1 MPETNPESARR
12 RLLARAAGRFG
23 KLRGRGLSG
32 LALWPIA
39 VVVGVVT
46 GYAVLGFMLAIATL
60 ERRVYGADF
69 FTVHTHAA
77 TLDWWYLV
85 LVPVAGGLA
94 VGQILRLAPS
104 RRARGVDEVIQSAAL
119 GAGRVDKRQ
128 GVASALAAVV
138 TLSTGGSTGR
148 EGPAVHIGAVI
159 ASWVSE
165 RIGASPAT
173 GRDILSCAAAAAVS
187 ASFNA
192 PLAGALFALEV
203 VLRHYALRAFGPIVV
218 ASVAAAVVSRIHLGD
233 IPQFPLPPHTVE
245 FYWEMPAFALLGIV
259 CGLVGVAMIR
269 GIFIAEQVGD
279 RAQALLRLPDSL
291 RPAAAGLILGLI
303 AVHFPHII
311 GVGYETTVAVLRS
324 GEFAFLAAVLLAVTK
339 VAAVAVTFAGRMGG
353 GVFSPSIMVGAL
365 TGAAFG
371 DLALTVYPHIA
382 GAGSLYALAG
392 MGAVAGAVLGAPISS
407 TLIVFELTG
416 DYQAAIAVLIAVSV
430 ASVVSD
436 RLVARSFFLTQ
447 LDRQGLKLASGPQ
460 AYLATTVTVRDLM
473 RPRGADNG
481 APDGGCRELV
491 DQGAALAPGDTLERA
506 LKMFDR
512 LRGPYL
518 PVLDGPPGGL
528 PDGMART
535 PDAEPP
541 ELLGAV
547 FHVDALRAWNR
558 VLEEEMREE
567 HA

>member
-1 MPETNPESARR
+1 M
-12 RLLARAAGRFG
+12 
-23 KLRGRGLSG
+23 
-32 LALWPIA
+32 
-39 VVVGVVT
+39 
-46 GYAVLGFMLAIATL
+46 
-60 ERRVYGADF
+60 
-69 FTVHTHAA
+69 
-77 TLDWWYLV
+77 
-85 LVPVAGGLA
+85 
-94 VGQILRLAPS
+94 
-104 RRARGVDEVIQSAAL
+104 
-119 GAGRVDKRQ
+119 
-128 GVASALAAVV
+128 
-138 TLSTGGSTGR
+138 
-148 EGPAVHIGAVI
+148 HIGAVI
-159 ASWVSE
+159 ASWVSD
-165 RIGASPAT
+165 RIGAPAT
-173 GRDILSCAAAAAVS
+173 SARVILGCAAAAAVS

-233 IPQFPLPPHTVE
+233 LPQFGMPPHTVQ
-245 FYWEMPAFALLGIV
+245 FYWEMPAFALLGVV

-269 GIFIAEQVGD
+269 AIFLAEQVGD

-291 RPAAAGLILGLI
+291 RPAVAGLLLGLI
-303 AVHFPHII
+303 AIAFPHII
-311 GVGYETTVAVLRS
+311 GVGYETSFAVLRG
-324 GEFAFLAAVLLAVTK
+324 GEFDFVTAVVFAVAK
-339 VAAVAVTFAGRMGG
+339 VVAVAVTFAGRLVG
-353 GVFSPSIMVGAL
+353 GVFSPAVMVGAL

-371 DLALTVYPHIA
+371 DLALTIYPHVA
-382 GAGSLYALAG
+382 GTASLYALAG

-416 DYQAAIAVLIAVSV
+416 DYQAAIAVVIAVSL

-447 LDRQGLKLASGPQ
+447 LHRQGLKLAGGPQ
-460 AYLATTVTVRDLM
+460 AYLAATITVRDRM

-481 APDGGCRELV
+481 APDAGCRELV
-491 DQGAALAPGDTLERA
+491 AQGAALAQEDTLERA

-518 PVLDGPPGGL
+518 PVVDSSRAALSQGAPAGSEGQ
-528 PDGMART
+528 
-535 PDAEPP
+535 

>member
-1 MPETNPESARR
+1 MAATKAGTVLS
-12 RLLARAAGRFG
+12 RLRTQAGG
-23 KLRGRGLSG
+23 HVAQLRGKGLSG
-32 LALWPIA
+32 LALWPVA
-39 VVVGVVT
+39 VAVGVVT
-46 GYAVLGFMLAIATL
+46 GYAVLGFMLTITTL
-60 ERRVYGADF
+60 EGWVYGANF

-104 RRARGVDEVIQSAAL
+104 RRARGIDEVIQSAAL
-119 GAGRVDKRQ
+119 NAGRVNKRQ

-165 RIGASPAT
+165 RIDARAAT
-173 GRDILSCAAAAAVS
+173 ARDILGCAAAAAVS

-218 ASVAAAVVSRIHLGD
+218 ASVAAAVVSRIHLGST
-233 IPQFPLPPHTVE
+233 PQLALPPHTVE

-259 CGLVGVAMIR
+259 CGLVGVALIR
-269 GIFIAEQVGD
+269 AIFIAEQVGD
-279 RAQALLRLPDSL
+279 RVQAWLGLPDPL
-291 RPAAAGLILGLI
+291 RPAAAGLVLGLI
-303 AVHFPHII
+303 AVAFPHII
-311 GVGYETTVAVLRS
+311 GVGYETTFAVLQS
-324 GEFAFLAAVLLAVTK
+324 GGTGFSAAVLLAAAK

-353 GVFSPSIMVGAL
+353 GVFSPAVMVGAL

-371 DLALTVYPHIA
+371 DLALTVYPHVS
-382 GAGSLYALAG
+382 GAASLYALAG
-392 MGAVAGAVLGAPISS
+392 TGAVAGAVLGAPISS

-416 DYQAAIAVLIAVSV
+416 DYQAAIAVVIAVSL

-460 AYLATTVTVRDLM
+460 AYLAATVTVRDLM

-481 APDGGCRELV
+481 APDAGCRELV

-518 PVLDGPPGGL
+518 PVLDGPSGGASR
-528 PDGMART
+528 DGSSG
-535 PDAEPP
+535 AEAP

>member
-1 MPETNPESARR
+1 MPEYSPEWALR
-12 RLLARAAGRFG
+12 RLRARAAAGVGR
-23 KLRGRGLSG
+23 LHVTGLSR

-39 VVVGVVT
+39 VAVGVVT
-46 GYAVLGFMLAIATL
+46 GYAVLGFMQAITHL
-60 ERRVYGADF
+60 ERWIYGADF
-69 FTVHTHAA
+69 RSVHSRAA
-77 TLDWWYLV
+77 ALDWWYLI
-85 LVPVAGGLA
+85 LVPVVGGLII
-94 VGQILRLAPS
+94 GQILRLAPG
-104 RRARGVDEVIQSAAL
+104 RRGRGVDEVIQAVAL
-119 GAGRVDKRQ
+119 KSGRVDRRQ

-138 TLSTGGSTGR
+138 TLSAGGSAGR

-159 ASWVSE
+159 ASWISE
-165 RIGASPAT
+165 RIGARGAT
-173 GRDILSCAAAAAVS
+173 ARDILGCAAAAAVS

-233 IPQFPLPPHTVE
+233 LPQFAMPAHSVG
-245 FYWEMPAFALLGIV
+245 FYWEMPAFALLGVV

-269 GIFIAEQVGD
+269 TIFVAEQIGD
-279 RAQALLRLPDSL
+279 RVQALLRLPDSL
-291 RPAAAGLILGLI
+291 RPAVAGLLLGAI
-303 AVHFPHII
+303 AIGFPHII
-311 GVGYETTVAVLRS
+311 GVGYETSFAVLRGS
-324 GEFAFLAAVLLAVTK
+324 GFDFVTAVVFAVAK
-339 VAAVAVTFAGRMGG
+339 VVAVAVTFAGRMVGG
-353 GVFSPSIMVGAL
+353 IFSPAVMIGAL

-371 DLALTVYPHIA
+371 DLALTIYPHLTGVA
-382 GAGSLYALAG
+382 SLYALAG

-416 DYQAAIAVLIAVSV
+416 DYQAAIAVVIAVSL

-447 LDRQGLKLASGPQ
+447 LERQGLKLAGGPQ
-460 AYLATTVTVRDLM
+460 AYLAATVTVRDLM

-481 APDGGCRELV
+481 APDAGCRELV
-491 DQGAALAPGDTLERA
+491 DQGAALTPGDTLERA
-506 LKMFDR
+506 LRMFDR

-518 PVLDGPPGGL
+518 PVLDRGEPVAASGGRE
-528 PDGMART
+528 A
-535 PDAEPP
+535 P

-547 FHVDALRAWNR
+547 FHVDALKAYNR